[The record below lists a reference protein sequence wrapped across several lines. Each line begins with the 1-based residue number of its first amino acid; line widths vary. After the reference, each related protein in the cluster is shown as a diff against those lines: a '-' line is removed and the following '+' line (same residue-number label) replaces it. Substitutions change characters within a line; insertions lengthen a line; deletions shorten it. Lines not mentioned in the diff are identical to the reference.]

1 MGFVLGM
8 DGGGTATGAVIL
20 RQGRE
25 CARIAAGGINY
36 NSYPPGQ
43 IREHLQ
49 EIAAKCQEL
58 GFAPSHCTGVGI
70 GAAGISNP
78 GAVPF
83 LKQYIK
89 ECGFVC
95 PVVVMGDHE
104 AALRG
109 GLMGEPG
116 ALLIAGTGSIC
127 LARNKAGRLYRTGG
141 YGHLIDDGGSAYAIG
156 RDILQAVVQ
165 SYDGRGKKTL
175 LTEAVFQELC
185 IHSVEGLTG
194 FVYGSGTGKRE
205 IAGLAVLL
213 TEERI
218 KNDQV
223 SEKIAR
229 NAAGELVKLIR
240 PCLSWLGE
248 GSYPLLFSGSVLMKN
263 KMVNEFVR
271 EQMAKEGLPGYV
283 AEGKKDPAYGAAS
296 WFQDNAG

>member
-83 LKQYIK
+83 LKQCIK

-127 LARNKAGRLYRTGG
+127 LARNRAGDRK
-141 YGHLIDDGGSAYAIG
+141 S
-156 RDILQAVVQ
+156 VV
-165 SYDGRGKKTL
+165 
-175 LTEAVFQELC
+175 
-185 IHSVEGLTG
+185 
-194 FVYGSGTGKRE
+194 
-205 IAGLAVLL
+205 
-213 TEERI
+213 
-218 KNDQV
+218 
-223 SEKIAR
+223 
-229 NAAGELVKLIR
+229 
-240 PCLSWLGE
+240 
-248 GSYPLLFSGSVLMKN
+248 
-263 KMVNEFVR
+263 
-271 EQMAKEGLPGYV
+271 
-283 AEGKKDPAYGAAS
+283 
-296 WFQDNAG
+296 